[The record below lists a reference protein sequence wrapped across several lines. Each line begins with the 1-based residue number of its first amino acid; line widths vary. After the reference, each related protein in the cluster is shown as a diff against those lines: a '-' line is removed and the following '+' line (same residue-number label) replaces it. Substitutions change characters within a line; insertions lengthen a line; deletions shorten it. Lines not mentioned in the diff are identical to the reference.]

1 MEWYESGAL
10 IIGLVVG
17 LIALSVP
24 VAFAFLVVSVIG
36 MLIFIGGEAGLK
48 QITVNATSSITLF
61 VFVPIPMFIL
71 MGELFFHARMAD
83 RVFDAFDALFGRL
96 PGRLSYVSVAIGTLF
111 ATLSGTSMGSTAMLG
126 SLLVPEMTRRGY
138 KKHMSMGPI
147 LGAGGL
153 AILIPPSGLAVLLGS
168 IAKVD
173 IGKLLI
179 AGVLPG
185 FLLAVFYVVMILLQ
199 VKIDPDAAPQYQVEV
214 VSWGKRL
221 RLVFTN
227 LVPMGLVVF
236 MVTGLIILGVATPTE
251 AAAFGV
257 LGVFILAV
265 AFRTLSREVIVKS
278 LTGTLRIS
286 GMVLIIVLASSSF
299 SQILVISGATRGL
312 VQWVSE
318 FEISPFAIL
327 IVMFAILLAL
337 GMLMDQVSMMLITV
351 PIFFPLAQAM
361 GFDLIW
367 FAMIVLLALEISG
380 VTPPFG
386 LGLFVML
393 GVAPKGTT
401 LGEVSRAA
409 IPFVACDI
417 LLFFLMI
424 AFPWIATFL
433 PSLME

>member
-173 IGKLLI
+173 I
-179 AGVLPG
+179 
-185 FLLAVFYVVMILLQ
+185 
-199 VKIDPDAAPQYQVEV
+199 
-214 VSWGKRL
+214 
-221 RLVFTN
+221 
-227 LVPMGLVVF
+227 
-236 MVTGLIILGVATPTE
+236 
-251 AAAFGV
+251 
-257 LGVFILAV
+257 
-265 AFRTLSREVIVKS
+265 
-278 LTGTLRIS
+278 
-286 GMVLIIVLASSSF
+286 
-299 SQILVISGATRGL
+299 
-312 VQWVSE
+312 
-318 FEISPFAIL
+318 
-327 IVMFAILLAL
+327 
-337 GMLMDQVSMMLITV
+337 
-351 PIFFPLAQAM
+351 
-361 GFDLIW
+361 
-367 FAMIVLLALEISG
+367 
-380 VTPPFG
+380 
-386 LGLFVML
+386 
-393 GVAPKGTT
+393 
-401 LGEVSRAA
+401 
-409 IPFVACDI
+409 
-417 LLFFLMI
+417 
-424 AFPWIATFL
+424 
-433 PSLME
+433 